1 MRLRSSTE
9 LECAIPTDAVVSVAC
24 ESRGVIPS
32 ALLACPALPCVDVVH
47 GLFVVPSV
55 EVDPARIGI
64 VMVSEAAPARP
75 EDWFHAGP
83 DALFSE
89 TTVQAFRDAGE
100 DVRSIDDVLELGV
113 YLTTAVKC
121 GKTGYGIA
129 TATVNACSHLLEREL
144 AELSSARALM
154 LMGDVAIKA
163 ANAIARRSGE
173 PRVVPAGA
181 TYKLR
186 GGDYRF
192 RGMKVFP
199 SYLQAGPSFY
209 IEKRKREMIAED
221 IATALAYVRAL

>member
-1 MRLRSSTE
+1 MQ
-9 LECAIPTDAVVSVAC
+9 
-24 ESRGVIPS
+24 PS
-32 ALLACPALPCVDVVH
+32 GLLACDGFPCADVAH
-47 GLFVVPSV
+47 ACFVVP
-55 EVDPARIGI
+55 EIELDPGCIRV
-64 VMVSEAAPARP
+64 VMVSESAPAHV
-75 EDWFHAGP
+75 EDWFYSGP
-83 DALFSE
+83 DALFAE

-100 DVRSIDDVLELGV
+100 DVHSIDDVLELGV

-121 GKTGYGIA
+121 GKTGYGIS

-144 AELSSARALM
+144 ADLSSARALM

-163 ANAIARRSGE
+163 VNGIARRSGE
-173 PRVVPAGA
+173 PRAVPAGA

-199 SYLQAGPSFY
+199 SYLQAGASFY